1 MNFTFSTFEP
11 QVINVTSLYSDSH
24 NMFESTLLKVV
35 SFVFI
40 VIGALAAIMNFSI
53 FSILV
58 QKKKKM
64 ASELLV
70 VVNLIID
77 GCYGLV
83 LVVIGILNVWEI
95 NLDETF
101 HMTHLNCM
109 VSKVPSSFLIFASL
123 FLVLIVALNRYMA
136 VKHPVK

>member
-101 HMTHLNCM
+101 QMTHLNCM